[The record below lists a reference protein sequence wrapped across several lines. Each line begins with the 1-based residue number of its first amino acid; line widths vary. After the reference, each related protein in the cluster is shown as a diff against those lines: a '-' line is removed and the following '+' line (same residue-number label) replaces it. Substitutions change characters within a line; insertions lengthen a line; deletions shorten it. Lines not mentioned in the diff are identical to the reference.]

1 MDGVAEQILDA
12 DDYCSE
18 QDQELLSI
26 QNLSKSFD
34 GRGKVLDDVSL
45 QIFAGA
51 SVALIGSNGCGKST
65 LLRCSI
71 NLLKNDSGTVHLFGE
86 RLAAQRGQKLRKLR
100 GRVGIIW
107 QQHNLS
113 PRISVLSN
121 VVHGAL
127 AWSQGPRLWR
137 QWSAPQVIREEAMWC
152 LEQVGLAH
160 MADRKI
166 EHLSGGESQRVA
178 IARALM
184 QRPQLVLA
192 DEPAA
197 SLDPHIGEEVM
208 SVLTNVCESR
218 SAALLFVS
226 HDIDQAR
233 HYAHRLVGLKQGRLV
248 FDKPS
253 VSVSSAELE
262 KLYA

>member
-1 MDGVAEQILDA
+1 MSQTAEQFMGA
-12 DDYCSE
+12 DDFCSDTDE
-18 QDQELLSI
+18 NLLTI
-26 QNLSKSFD
+26 QNLTKSFD
-34 GRGKVLDDVSL
+34 GRGKVLDNVSL
-45 QIFAGA
+45 QVSAGS

-71 NLLKNDSGTVHLFGE
+71 NLLKSEGGTIHLFGE
-86 RLAAQRGQKLRKLR
+86 KLTGLNGSQLRPLR

-113 PRISVLSN
+113 PRLSVLSN

-127 AWSQGPRLWR
+127 ARTRGPWLWR
-137 QWSAPQVIREEAMWC
+137 QWSAPKAIREEALAC
-152 LEQVGLAH
+152 LDQVGLSHLAK
-160 MADRKI
+160 RQI
-166 EHLSGGESQRVA
+166 TNLSGGESQRVA

-208 SVLTNVCESR
+208 SVLTNVCKSR

-226 HDIDQAR
+226 HDIEQAR
-233 HYAHRLVGLKQGRLV
+233 RYADRLIGLRKGHLV
-248 FDKPS
+248 FDKPGGA
-253 VSVSSAELE
+253 VSSSELE
-262 KLYA
+262 QLYA

>member
-1 MDGVAEQILDA
+1 MLAATKHIQDA
-12 DDYCSE
+12 DDCSIDLDE
-18 QDQELLSI
+18 VLLSI

-45 QIFAGA
+45 QISSGS

-71 NLLKNDSGTVHLFGE
+71 NLLKSESGTVHLFGNK
-86 RLAAQRGQKLRKLR
+86 LAAQKGRQLRKLR
-100 GRVGIIW
+100 GKVGIIW
-107 QQHNLS
+107 QQHNLC
-113 PRISVLSN
+113 PRLSVLSN

-127 AWSQGPRLWR
+127 AWSQGPWLWR
-137 QWSAPQVIREEAMWC
+137 QWAAPQSIREEAMSC
-152 LEQVGLAH
+152 LEQVGLGH
-160 MADRKI
+160 LADKQVD
-166 EHLSGGESQRVA
+166 HLSGGESQRVA

-184 QRPQLVLA
+184 QRPQLLLA

-197 SLDPHIGEEVM
+197 SLDPHVGEEVM
-208 SVLTNVCESR
+208 SVLTNVCASR

-226 HDIDQAR
+226 HDIEQAR
-233 HYAHRLVGLKQGRLV
+233 RYANRLVGLKHGQVV

-253 VSVSSAELE
+253 ISVDSIELE
-262 KLYA
+262 KLYG